1 MTDLEYF
8 SQSVF
13 NTIINIPI
21 AWRQAFGVT
30 SPKLKNNKD
39 CPPIAI
45 EDNTVPK
52 NDNNVPATNSTSP
65 KFLFFKTDF
74 CLMYK

>member
-1 MTDLEYF
+1 MDWNNKQMVLEAVKQRGRVLQF
-8 SQSVF
+8 ASD
-13 NTIINIPI
+13 
-21 AWRQAFGVT
+21 
-30 SPKLKNNKD
+30 KLKNNKD